1 MSKLNDVIS
10 EDIFLNA
17 FHILQEYMSNQGSSL
32 IDTNLRLIRP
42 YFDRLNDRTVKKFYK
57 MYIQDEKVY
66 AIPELC
72 MSEIV
77 TIPKSMTG
85 VRSTGI

>member
-42 YFDRLNDRTVKKFYK
+42 YFDRLNDRTVKKFIKCIYK
-57 MYIQDEKVY
+57 TKRYMQFQSFVCLK
-66 AIPELC
+66 
-72 MSEIV
+72 
-77 TIPKSMTG
+77 
-85 VRSTGI
+85 

>member
-1 MSKLNDVIS
+1 
-10 EDIFLNA
+10 
-17 FHILQEYMSNQGSSL
+17 
-32 IDTNLRLIRP
+32 
-42 YFDRLNDRTVKKFYK
+42 

-85 VRSTGI
+85 VREYRYMSSFAHILYTAFGLVFVECTSPLIDILNFKERGIFPYFPTRFIKRGSGKKE